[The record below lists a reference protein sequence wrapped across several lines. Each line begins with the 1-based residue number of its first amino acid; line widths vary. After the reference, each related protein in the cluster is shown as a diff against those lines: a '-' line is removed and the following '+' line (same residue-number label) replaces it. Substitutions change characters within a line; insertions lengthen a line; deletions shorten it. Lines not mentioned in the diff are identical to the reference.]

1 MPYAGN
7 IGSGCYPSVPAGGTL
22 WPNAGTSLSLT
33 RQLQLSA
40 AVTGATLS
48 IAVDDDAS
56 VIINNSVVAP
66 STGSP
71 GGCLY
76 WNRQVVI
83 PDGLLHAGTNT
94 IQVNAFDYLCCG
106 RSVDIE
112 IAVTSSLPPVRAG
125 DTGPT
130 QNNHKP
136 GSTDASIDPVN
147 TLNGDYEYQHTDVAI
162 AGRGPTPTLVRSYAS
177 NDSRTGPLGVGWTLQ
192 LQ

>member
-1 MPYAGN
+1 M
-7 IGSGCYPSVPAGGTL
+7 
-22 WPNAGTSLSLT
+22 
-33 RQLQLSA
+33 
-40 AVTGATLS
+40 
-48 IAVDDDAS
+48 
-56 VIINNSVVAP
+56 AP

-177 NDSRTGPLGVGWTLQ
+177 NDSRTGPLGVGWTHNYNSQ
-192 LQ
+192 LRLTTDGTQDIILVTPQGRSDRYVHQSDGTYVPPSRSLNSPCGELRWNIYRDAN